1 MPGGHIVAVG
11 WALLAGSELPR
22 IPLLETVWKLLYTDY
37 TSHHQ
42 SCHRRVDKGLPGGAQ
57 PLEVFG
63 HPPVVRD
70 PREGSL
76 YDPSTRQD
84 SEAARRHEPLP
95 IHLLAFLGPLPCPS
109 LGHLLRE
116 RLPRLAHHLHTQ
128 SHNLLGPTSPPSL
141 VSSVDPQVSKARE
154 EIAARR
160 IQQHPNAIC
169 VRDSGAVHLG
179 FKHQTLGVYQEMALS
194 SFHLLGRVEPS
205 LVASHASGSDRLGVH
220 YRRAGVGVPAEPRP
234 QTLAQLCV
242 QALPGAV
249 DAPPPKP
256 VVDGLPR
263 RELARQQPPGAT
275 ALQDVEDSVEDRP

>member
-70 PREGSL
+70 PREGAL
-76 YDPSTRQD
+76 HHPPSRQHPKTL
-84 SEAARRHEPLP
+84 RRHELLP

-141 VSSVDPQVSKARE
+141 ASSVDPQVSKARE

-169 VRDSGAVHLG
+169 VRDSGAVYG
-179 FKHQTLGVYQEMALS
+179 RALS
-194 SFHLLGRVEPS
+194 TKPSVSTRRWRFLPSTCLAGSKPRSLPPTPVVLTVWESTIAALGSGSLPSRARRRSRSSVFRRSQVPSMRHLLNQS
-205 LVASHASGSDRLGVH
+205 
-220 YRRAGVGVPAEPRP
+220 
-234 QTLAQLCV
+234 
-242 QALPGAV
+242 
-249 DAPPPKP
+249 
-256 VVDGLPR
+256 
-263 RELARQQPPGAT
+263 
-275 ALQDVEDSVEDRP
+275 

>member
-1 MPGGHIVAVG
+1 MASG
-11 WALLAGSELPR
+11 LFTEPR
-22 IPLLETVWKLLYTDY
+22 RETVWKLLYTGY

-42 SCHRRVDKGLPGGAQ
+42 PCHRRVDEGLPGGAQ

-70 PREGSL
+70 PREGAL
-76 YDPSTRQD
+76 HYPPSRQHPKTL
-84 SEAARRHEPLP
+84 RRHELLP
-95 IHLLAFLGPLPCPS
+95 IHILAFLGPLPGPS
-109 LGHLLRE
+109 LGYLLRE
-116 RLPRLAHHLHTQ
+116 RLPGLAHHLHTQ
-128 SHNLLGPTSPPSL
+128 SHNFLGPSSPPSL

-154 EIAARR
+154 AIAARR
-160 IQQHPNAIC
+160 IQQQPDAIC

-194 SFHLLGRVEPS
+194 SFHLLGRVEAS
-205 LVASHASGSDRLGVH
+205 LVASYASGPDRLGVH

-234 QTLAQLCV
+234 QTLAQLRV
-242 QALPGAV
+242 QTLPGAV

-263 RELARQQPPGAT
+263 RELARQQTPGAT
-275 ALQDVEDSVEDRP
+275 ALQDVEDS